1 MRLHFN
7 KIRNLITTFT
17 ILLLT
22 GCSSMHWS
30 NYYPYCKVNPDIIKK
45 NQPANFEDCLLQI
58 DTILSTEART
68 YFKNQDSTIAVIEIC
83 NYNKGIAGLFLNRW
97 NLNNNGTSQGT
108 TYQNE
113 IRFKSTYPPIVL
125 QKFEA
130 KGLIDPRAMIR
141 VIFNCYYKKINNLPY
156 DWNMEIQKIKSYW
169 INPEKIYYY
178 SRESK
183 EMESRENKILVN
195 HHFESLGKKDT
206 VNVLYNRAPR
216 LTKKSPDWYYLT
228 GIIEFKIPEREEIN
242 VQLIA
247 IESEFGEN
255 FILTETDTIF
265 VGDTLTDYCKGW
277 LKKGEYYFNYHRN
290 KEYRED

>member
-1 MRLHFN
+1 MQLHNN
-7 KIRNLITTFT
+7 KIRNLIVIFT
-17 ILLLT
+17 IVLLT
-22 GCSSMHWS
+22 SCSNMHWS
-30 NYYPYCKVNPDIIKK
+30 NYYPYCKVNPTIIKK
-45 NQPANFEDCLLQI
+45 NQPENFEDCLSQI
-58 DTILSTEART
+58 ETILSKESRT

-97 NLNNNGTSQGT
+97 NLNYNGTSQGT

-113 IRFKSTYPPIVL
+113 FRIKPTQPPVLL
-125 QKFEA
+125 QKFEE

-141 VIFNCYYKKINNLPY
+141 VIFSCYYKKINNLPY
-156 DWNMEIQKIKSYW
+156 DWDLEIRKIKSYW

-195 HHFESLGKKDT
+195 HHFEKLEVNDT

-228 GIIEFKIPEREEIN
+228 GIIEFKIPERKEIN

-247 IESEFGEN
+247 IESEFGDN
-255 FILTETDTIF
+255 FILTATDTIS

-290 KEYRED
+290 KEYREN